1 MIIPIIT
8 GPTSSGKSGTAYN
21 AALKTGMVE
30 IISADAFQVYTG
42 LDIGTAK
49 VSKQEMQQVKHHLIN
64 IMQPDKCYSAGMF
77 MQQAEELIDDILKR
91 GKVPIIAGGTGLYIK
106 SLTDGIFD
114 CPEIESRVREELQ
127 KKAEKDGL
135 SVLYHNLIQVDKE
148 YASKISSNDP
158 ARIIRALEIYY
169 GLGISLT
176 EAHKK
181 YSREPKY
188 KYTCAVLWQDRKAL
202 YERINE
208 RTVQMWQ
215 KGWKQEVEN
224 LLNAGYTVECPSF
237 RAIGYKLIAD
247 YIINGGSEEYVIN
260 QIAKETRHFA
270 KRQFTW
276 FKNKENIV
284 LYDNV
289 SLLENSLID
298 LINGKRS
305 LL

>member
-64 IMQPDKCYSAGMF
+64 ILQPDECYSAGIF
-77 MQQAEELIDDILKR
+77 VQQAEELIDDILKR
-91 GKVPIIAGGTGLYIK
+91 EKVPIIAGGTGLYIK

-114 CPEIESRVREELQ
+114 CPEIKSGVREELQ

-135 SVLYHNLIQVDKE
+135 SALYYNLIQVDKE

-202 YERINE
+202 YEKINE

-237 RAIGYKLIAD
+237 RAIGYRLIAD

-276 FKNKENIV
+276 FKNKENVV

-289 SLLENSLID
+289 LLLENNLID

>member
-8 GPTSSGKSGTAYN
+8 GPTSSGKSGTAFN
-21 AALKTGMVE
+21 AALKTGNVE

-49 VSKQEMQQVKHHLIN
+49 VSKQEMQQVKHHLID
-64 IMQPDKCYSAGMF
+64 IMKPDECYSAGMF
-77 MQQAEELIDDILKR
+77 VQQAEELIEDILKR
-91 GKVPIIAGGTGLYIK
+91 GKVPVIAGGTGLYIK
-106 SLTDGIFD
+106 SLTDGIFN
-114 CPEIESRVREELQ
+114 CPEIESSVRKELQ
-127 KKAEKDGL
+127 EKAEKDGL
-135 SVLYHNLIQVDKE
+135 LSLYNQLMQVDNE

-169 GLGISLT
+169 GLGISFT
-176 EAHKK
+176 EAHKR
-181 YSREPKY
+181 YNREPKY
-188 KYTCAVLWQDRKAL
+188 KYTCAVLWQDRKVL
-202 YERINE
+202 YEKINE
-208 RTVQMWQ
+208 RTMQMW
-215 KGWKQEVEN
+215 KNGWKQEVEN
-224 LLNAGYTVECPSF
+224 LLNAGYSPECPSF

-247 YIINGGSEEYVIN
+247 YILNGGSEEYVIN

-276 FKNKENIV
+276 YRSKENV
-284 LYDNV
+284 VMYDNV
-289 SLLENSLID
+289 VLLENNLID

>member
-215 KGWKQEVEN
+215 KGWKQEVQN

>member
-8 GPTSSGKSGTAYN
+8 GPTSSGKSGSAYN

-49 VSKQEMQQVKHHLIN
+49 VSKKEMQQVKHHLIN

-158 ARIIRALEIYY
+158 ARIIRALEIIM
-169 GLGISLT
+169 GLVFL
-176 EAHKK
+176 
-181 YSREPKY
+181 
-188 KYTCAVLWQDRKAL
+188 
-202 YERINE
+202 
-208 RTVQMWQ
+208 
-215 KGWKQEVEN
+215 
-224 LLNAGYTVECPSF
+224 
-237 RAIGYKLIAD
+237 
-247 YIINGGSEEYVIN
+247 
-260 QIAKETRHFA
+260 
-270 KRQFTW
+270 
-276 FKNKENIV
+276 
-284 LYDNV
+284 
-289 SLLENSLID
+289 
-298 LINGKRS
+298 
-305 LL
+305 